1 LQHVYHARAQEI
13 AQQKPRARR
22 AKIVSK
28 LVMVQFEFRT
38 RILLMI
44 HGRDARDI
52 WLNFRD
58 VSWLTKL
65 GDRMQVSP
73 FMPSDT
79 DD

>member
-1 LQHVYHARAQEI
+1 MQHVYHATAQEI
-13 AQQKPRARR
+13 VQGNRTARR

-28 LVMVQFEFRT
+28 LVMVQFAFRT
-38 RILLMI
+38 RIVLI
-44 HGRDARDI
+44 IYGREARAT